1 MNIKSPLIDLFFEFS
16 NSILSR
22 DFIIDYFVDA
32 ELVDKETAIHT
43 KMIHPGKLFTEQGKI
58 FVVTEA
64 ESKTAIRNV
73 REIHLPADYK
83 LDFYHRFSLQ
93 PGMIE
98 NHRESVIET
107 TFGVFILNK
116 IALVDPFGDIIPYV
130 NGLWNIGKIEN
141 EIARLT
147 VSGVIKPEQ
156 VYKYTNNVHHLGCLN
171 DFCVPAL
178 SEKCITSN
186 AVVSAKRDELFE
198 KYKDQLDDP
207 KIMLLIEDTCIAL
220 DRELMKGDVS
230 TGFLI
235 SDKAYDVQRKR
246 MFIML
251 GLMESFGDD
260 VQTFDFGKTNLNDGW
275 NKDEIPLIAND
286 IRRGSYGRAISTR
299 DSGAEAKMLNR
310 NFQDSKIIDDDCG
323 TKQGI
328 ITDITDSNKSAYLYR
343 HIVERNKLILLTE
356 NTIDQYVGKQVTMRC
371 ARYCKSKDGYCY
383 TCMDYRFKS
392 MGIELVNS
400 QPSAISSVL
409 TSMSLKKM
417 HGSKIATFQIDSLNE
432 ALF

>member
-1 MNIKSPLIDLFFEFS
+1 MNIKSPLIELFFEFS

-32 ELVDKETAIHT
+32 ELVDKETAIST
-43 KMIHPGKLFTEQGKI
+43 KMIHPGKLFTDNGKT

-64 ESKTAIRNV
+64 TSKTVIRNV
-73 REIHLPADYK
+73 REIHLPSDYK
-83 LDFYHRFSLQ
+83 LDFYYRFMLH
-93 PGMIE
+93 PGMIANYNE
-98 NHRESVIET
+98 DPIET
-107 TFGVFILNK
+107 TFGVFILNR
-116 IALVDPFGDIIPYV
+116 IVLVDPFKDAIPYV

-147 VSGVIKPEQ
+147 INGTIKPEQ
-156 VYKYTNNVHHLGCLN
+156 VYKYTNNVHHIGCLN

-186 AVVSAKRDELFE
+186 AVVSAKRDELLE

-207 KIMLLIEDTCIAL
+207 KIMIMIEDTCIAL
-220 DRELMKGDVS
+220 DRELMKGDIC

-235 SDKAYDVQRKR
+235 TDKAYDVQRKR

-286 IRRGSYGRAISTR
+286 IRQGSYGRAIATR

-310 NFQDSKIIDDDCG
+310 NFQDSKIVEDDCG

-328 ITDITDSNKSAYLYR
+328 ITDITDSNKSTYLYR
-343 HIVERNKLILLTE
+343 HIVENNKLILLTE
-356 NTIDQYVGKQVTMRC
+356 NNIDKYVGKPVVVRC

-383 TCMDYRFKS
+383 TCMDYRFKT
-392 MGIELVNS
+392 MGIELLNS
-400 QPSAISSVL
+400 NPAAISSVL
-409 TSMSLKKM
+409 TTMSLKKM